1 MSEINNLG
9 CSGYMEQPRNPG
21 TAAENGPAAADCENL
36 AAFARRLGV
45 NRSTV
50 TRAAQSGRL
59 VLAADG
65 RVVIAASLARWHA
78 TRGGRDDVAARHAA
92 ARGHELPGVAAV
104 AAPATRPATAQIG
117 PLAGDQAPA
126 EAQGADADSRAR
138 WEADKL
144 AWQNRL
150 LLVSLDLQSGA
161 RIPRPALQR
170 EAHGLGATLRATV
183 ERLIDQTAPR
193 LAAAASDADRRRL
206 LAAEIGAARR
216 LLRREFGAAMRRLR
230 PEHLGTAGL
239 RLDAAPDATPET
251 AP

>member
-1 MSEINNLG
+1 MNKNNDLSCDG
-9 CSGYMEQPRNPG
+9 YPSQAGKAQHSGQNGAE
-21 TAAENGPAAADCENL
+21 TATVETL

-50 TRAAQSGRL
+50 TRAAQAGRL

-65 RVVIAASLARWHA
+65 RVCVAASLTRWQA

-92 ARGHELPGVAAV
+92 ARGAELPGVAAV
-104 AAPATRPATAQIG
+104 ASPATAPATVDQG
-117 PLAGDQAPA
+117 AG
-126 EAQGADADSRAR
+126 QGHPADADSRAR

-144 AWQNRL
+144 AWQNRM

-193 LAAAASDADRRRL
+193 LAAAATDSDRRRL
-206 LAAEIGAARR
+206 LQAELGSARR
-216 LLRREFGAAMRRLR
+216 LVRREFAAALRRLR
-230 PEHLGTAGL
+230 PEQLGTAGL
-239 RLDAAPDATPET
+239 RLDANDSQDPAA
-251 AP
+251 

>member
-1 MSEINNLG
+1 MNEINNLG
-9 CSGYMEQPRNPG
+9 CDEYPAQAEKPCTASETASGAPG
-21 TAAENGPAAADCENL
+21 VENL

-104 AAPATRPATAQIG
+104 ATPATQPATTQIG
-117 PLAGDQAPA
+117 PLAGDQATA

-216 LLRREFGAAMRRLR
+216 LLRREFGAALRRLR
-230 PEHLGTAGL
+230 PEQLGAVGL
-239 RLDAAPDATPET
+239 RLDATPEATQET
-251 AP
+251 AA

>member
-9 CSGYMEQPRNPG
+9 CSGYPEQAQEARNSPESDG
-21 TAAENGPAAADCENL
+21 VENL

-50 TRAAQSGRL
+50 TRAAQAGRL

-92 ARGHELPGVAAV
+92 ARGHELPAVAPVAAH
-104 AAPATRPATAQIG
+104 ATPPATPPSEGQGGAA
-117 PLAGDQAPA
+117 DDA
-126 EAQGADADSRAR
+126 ESRAG
-138 WEADKL
+138 WEANKL

-161 RIPRPALQR
+161 RIPRGALQR
-170 EAHGLGATLRATV
+170 EAKGLGATLRATV

-193 LAAAASDADRRRL
+193 LAAATTDADRRRL
-206 LAAEIGAARR
+206 LSAELAAARR
-216 LLRREFGAAMRRLR
+216 LVRREFADALRRLR
-230 PEHLGTAGL
+230 PEQLGTAGL
-239 RLDAAPDATPET
+239 RPDAADTSET
-251 AP
+251 AA

>member
-1 MSEINNLG
+1 
-9 CSGYMEQPRNPG
+9 CDGYPAQAGKPLHSTQNSPDSVE
-21 TAAENGPAAADCENL
+21 AEHL

-50 TRAAQSGRL
+50 TRAAQAGRL

-65 RVVIAASLARWHA
+65 RVLVQASLARWHA

-92 ARGHELPGVAAV
+92 TRGAELPAV
-104 AAPATRPATAQIG
+104 ASLATPATGPATA
-117 PLAGDQAPA
+117 D
-126 EAQGADADSRAR
+126 QGAGQGEGAASDSRAR

-144 AWQNRL
+144 AWQNRM

-161 RIPRPALQR
+161 RIPRAALQR

-193 LAAAASDADRRRL
+193 LAAATSDTDRRRL
-206 LAAEIGAARR
+206 LVTELGAARR
-216 LLRREFGAAMRRLR
+216 LVRREFAAALRRLR
-230 PEHLGTAGL
+230 PELLGATGL
-239 RLDAAPDATPET
+239 RLDASDTPE
-251 AP
+251 AYA